1 VKLQKR
7 IRLINGDQ
15 GDTKGDERSLK
26 GDKRRSIRET
36 LGSGGLNKADFGGLE
51 V

>member
-1 VKLQKR
+1 ME
-7 IRLINGDQ
+7 I
-15 GDTKGDERSLK
+15 KGIQREMKGSLK

>member
-15 GDTKGDERSLK
+15 GDTKGDEREIK
-26 GDKRRSIRET
+26 GIIREKEIYKRDT
-36 LGSGGLNKADFGGLE
+36 GKWGIKQS
-51 V
+51 